1 MLVISNLTGPDKK
14 FELSVV
20 RDNQSVTS
28 CIHLGAPTVCHKVLE
43 RHMYEYSE
51 VKTLPCP
58 AVELL
63 LFVLGRVIGS
73 T

>member
-1 MLVISNLTGPDKK
+1 MIKK

-28 CIHLGAPTVCHKVLE
+28 SVCLGAPIVCHKVYG

-51 VKTLPCP
+51 HKTLSSP

-63 LFVLGRVIGS
+63 IFVLG
-73 T
+73 